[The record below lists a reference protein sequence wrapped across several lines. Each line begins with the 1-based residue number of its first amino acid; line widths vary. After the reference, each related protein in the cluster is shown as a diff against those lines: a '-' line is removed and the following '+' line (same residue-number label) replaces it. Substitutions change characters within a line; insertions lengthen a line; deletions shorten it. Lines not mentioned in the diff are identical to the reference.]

1 MKEPELVKRF
11 KIEKPNRF
19 RLKDLD
25 PGDTAGLDLN
35 KAAAT
40 SLLAKHI
47 ERLANLQQRLY
58 AEHTWALLIIL
69 QGVDAAGKD
78 STIRH
83 VMSGLNPLGCHAHS
97 FKPPSADELD
107 HDFLWRAAV
116 HLPRRGS
123 IGIFNRSHYE
133 EVLVVRVHH
142 DLLANERL
150 PPKLVTKRIWDER
163 FEDINA
169 FERYLTRNGTAVVKI
184 HLLISKEEQTRRLL
198 ERLDDPA
205 KRWKFS
211 LQDVAERKLWDP
223 YMDAYEEMIRNTSTR
238 EAPWYVVP
246 ADHKWFAHLVV
257 AKVMIDVLDQLD
269 LQIPKA
275 DQVALRELKQIREAL
290 MEQ

>member
-1 MKEPELVKRF
+1 
-11 KIEKPNRF
+11 
-19 RLKDLD
+19 
-25 PGDTAGLDLN
+25 
-35 KAAAT
+35 
-40 SLLAKHI
+40 
-47 ERLANLQQRLY
+47 
-58 AEHTWALLIIL
+58 
-69 QGVDAAGKD
+69 
-78 STIRH
+78 
-83 VMSGLNPLGCHAHS
+83 MSGLNPLGCHAHS
-97 FKPPSADELD
+97 FRPPSSDELD

-123 IGIFNRSHYE
+123 IGIFNRSYYE

-142 DLLANERL
+142 DLLANEQL

-169 FERYLTRNGTAVVKI
+169 FERYLARNGTAVVKI
-184 HLLISKEEQTRRLL
+184 HLLISKEEETRRLL

-211 LQDVAERKLWDP
+211 LQDVAERKLWDR

-257 AKVMIDVLDQLD
+257 AEVMIDVLDQLD
-269 LQIPKA
+269 LKIPKV